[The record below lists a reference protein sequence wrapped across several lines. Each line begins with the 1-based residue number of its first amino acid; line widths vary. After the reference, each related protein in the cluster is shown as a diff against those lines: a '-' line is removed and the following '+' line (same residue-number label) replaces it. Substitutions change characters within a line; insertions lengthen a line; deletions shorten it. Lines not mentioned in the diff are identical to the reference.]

1 LWVASQRGRPVGRD
15 ALGAFRHACS
25 VRRFGPHEDP
35 AAGSRIGIS
44 SLDVKLGLRMLA
56 KYPGLSSISVLGM
69 AVAIAIGAGAFSIIA
84 SLMETA
90 LPLPDG
96 DRVVALRNAI
106 TTEIGQNRAS
116 LRDFMAWQEMKS
128 VQDVAAFATVRRNLV
143 APGVPVDLVRVVRMT
158 ASGFRIARTTP
169 LRGRTLLDEDERTG
183 VHVVVIAYD
192 EWQERFA
199 ADPGIIGRRVALDG
213 EEYTIVGVMPEG
225 FHFPIDDRYWIPF
238 AIGPV
243 ERGNADAVDV
253 TIVARLTEGTTLESA
268 QAELS
273 AIGTGMAAAY
283 PDTHERLRPR
293 VLHYTRAFF
302 DMDSPEMIWA
312 ARLWR
317 VFVSLLLV
325 VVAVNVAILVYA
337 RTATRT
343 GEIAVRTALGAS
355 RARVVAQLFAEAL
368 VLSVSA
374 AIAGLALAGVV
385 LAQVQGIVERRVELP
400 FWVNLGLSPGVI
412 AYALVLAILG
422 AVIVGVAPALKATG
436 RRVHTTLQ
444 QHAGRS
450 GRMQLGR
457 AWTALIIAQVAVA
470 VAVLPFAVHM
480 TQEVMAAAVQDAG
493 YPAAEFL
500 EASVTMERAME
511 SQDTSVASQQAM
523 ERRFRVSAA
532 ELIDRL
538 QRDPAIA
545 GFTVRMP
552 RSYERVD
559 MEHTASSEPD
569 ERWIG
574 AGSKGIDRIEPD
586 FFALHG
592 MPIVAGRDFAEG
604 DTRAETTPVIVNQ
617 EFAGDYL
624 GGPAVGRRLRFVRE
638 SDTGEVEVGPWRDI
652 VGVVRD
658 PASTAYEP
666 ADRIYLPVDVAQ
678 LSPPINLAIRMRVS
692 PAIGFAPQLREI
704 AAAVDPMLQLDGVIG
719 AAQRHRQGQRA
730 SLYFALAIMA
740 AMSSVVLLS
749 AAGIHA
755 MMSFTVARRRREI
768 GIRSALG
775 ANPSRLLRSIFARA
789 SALMSAGI
797 LFGMIGTVAL
807 DRMTGKG
814 PVNDS
819 NPLALVVVAALMTT
833 VGMVAAIGPAR
844 RGLAVQPTEALR
856 EE

>member
-1 LWVASQRGRPVGRD
+1 VRD
-15 ALGAFRHACS
+15 ALGAFRHAFS
-25 VRRFGPHEDP
+25 VRRFAPHEDS

-44 SLDVKLGLRMLA
+44 SLDVKLGFRMLA

-69 AVAIAIGAGAFSIIA
+69 AVAIAIGVGAFSIIA

-90 LPLPDG
+90 LPLPEG

-106 TTEIGQNRAS
+106 TTEIGRNRAS

-128 VQDVAAFATVRRNLV
+128 VRDVAAFTTVR
-143 APGVPVDLVRVVRMT
+143 
-158 ASGFRIARTTP
+158 
-169 LRGRTLLDEDERTG
+169 
-183 VHVVVIAYD
+183 
-192 EWQERFA
+192 
-199 ADPGIIGRRVALDG
+199 
-213 EEYTIVGVMPEG
+213 
-225 FHFPIDDRYWIPF
+225 
-238 AIGPV
+238 
-243 ERGNADAVDV
+243 
-253 TIVARLTEGTTLESA
+253 
-268 QAELS
+268 
-273 AIGTGMAAAY
+273 
-283 PDTHERLRPR
+283 
-293 VLHYTRAFF
+293 
-302 DMDSPEMIWA
+302 
-312 ARLWR
+312 
-317 VFVSLLLV
+317 
-325 VVAVNVAILVYA
+325 
-337 RTATRT
+337 
-343 GEIAVRTALGAS
+343 
-355 RARVVAQLFAEAL
+355 
-368 VLSVSA
+368 
-374 AIAGLALAGVV
+374 
-385 LAQVQGIVERRVELP
+385 
-400 FWVNLGLSPGVI
+400 
-412 AYALVLAILG
+412 
-422 AVIVGVAPALKATG
+422 
-436 RRVHTTLQ
+436 
-444 QHAGRS
+444 
-450 GRMQLGR
+450 
-457 AWTALIIAQVAVA
+457 
-470 VAVLPFAVHM
+470 
-480 TQEVMAAAVQDAG
+480 
-493 YPAAEFL
+493 
-500 EASVTMERAME
+500 
-511 SQDTSVASQQAM
+511 
-523 ERRFRVSAA
+523 A

-538 QRDPAIA
+538 QHDPALA
-545 GFTVRMP
+545 GLTVRIP
-552 RSYERVD
+552 RSYERVQVED
-559 MEHTASSEPD
+559 VALSEPGV
-569 ERWIG
+569 RSVS
-574 AGSKGIDRIEPD
+574 AGSKGIDRIEPS

-592 MPIVAGRDFAEG
+592 MPIVAGRDFAVA
-604 DTRAETTPVIVNQ
+604 DTRADATPVIVNQ

-624 GGPAVGRRLRFVRE
+624 GGAALGRRVRFVRE
-638 SDTGEVEVGPWRDI
+638 SDAGEVEAGPWLDI

-789 SALMSAGI
+789 SAVLSAGI

-807 DRMTGKG
+807 DRLTGKG
-814 PVNDS
+814 PVNDG